1 MPVSTHPRVLAVR
14 FSSIGDILLTT
25 PLLRALRRRYPEG
38 RITVVTREEY
48 LPLLSHNP
56 HLDRVVG
63 LARGQSLRSLA
74 AELRREQYT
83 HRLDLHGS
91 LRSLTLRALVG
102 GRWSGYPKHRIARA
116 WLIRTKRDRYRDRR
130 PVAERYFTAAKGL
143 EVVPDGGP
151 PDLTISPESEAEAAA
166 WLAGSGL
173 RPDRPIVSLAPGAAH
188 ATKRWPLDHW
198 YQLMSELAASDLG
211 VALVGGPADATLA
224 SSLADRPGV
233 ASAAGQLKLQASAA
247 LLRRSAVVVSGDTG
261 VMHLATAVG
270 TPAVALF
277 GPTVKAFGFAPYGA
291 RSAVL
296 ELELACRPC
305 TAHGS
310 QRCPLG
316 HHRCMADIGPRL
328 VYETLRRIL

>member
-1 MPVSTHPRVLAVR
+1 MPAPSHPRVLAVR

-25 PLLRALRRRYPEG
+25 PLLRAIRRRYADA
-38 RITVVTREEY
+38 RITVVTKEEY

-56 HLDRVVG
+56 NLDRVVG
-63 LARGQSLRSLA
+63 LAAGQSLRSLA
-74 AELRREQYT
+74 GELRRERYT

-91 LRSLTLRALVG
+91 LRSLALRALVG
-102 GRWSGYPKHRIARA
+102 GRWSGYPKHRMARA

-130 PVAERYFTAAKGL
+130 PVAERYFSAAEGL
-143 EVVPDGGP
+143 EVAPDGSP
-151 PDLTISPESEAEAAA
+151 PDLTIGSESEAEATA

-173 RPDRPIVSLAPGAAH
+173 RPDGPIVSLAPGAAH

-198 YQLMSELAASDLG
+198 YQLVGELVANGVG
-211 VALVGGPADATLA
+211 VALVGGPGDATMA
-224 SSLADRPGV
+224 NSLADRPGV
-233 ASAAGQLKLQASAA
+233 ASAAGRLGLQASAA

-277 GPTVKAFGFAPYGA
+277 GPTVKAFGFAPYSE

-305 TAHGS
+305 SAHGGR
-310 QRCPLG
+310 RCPLG
-316 HHRCMADIGPRL
+316 HHRCMIDIGPRL
-328 VYETLRRIL
+328 VYETMRRSL